1 MKKKKNKPA
10 KPGNALICSKLFK
23 TFPKQTLSHRAQ
35 ETLNPK
41 AALAPASQALERV
54 PDTPMVSVKMN

>member
-1 MKKKKNKPA
+1 MKKKQT
-10 KPGNALICSKLFK
+10 CK
-23 TFPKQTLSHRAQ
+23 TWQCIDLLQTLQNLPQTDAFASCP
-35 ETLNPK
+35 TLNPK